1 MATATETQKQFD
13 DLELFRKRI
22 EILEGAK
29 LREKDRMGYAISL
42 QDSIRTKS
50 GKWNGAKEIRK
61 WREAR

>member
-1 MATATETQKQFD
+1 MVIATETQKQFD

-29 LREKDRMGYAISL
+29 LREKDRISSAIEL
-42 QDSIRTKS
+42 QDSIRAKS

>member
-29 LREKDRMGYAISL
+29 LREKDRISYAIDL
-42 QDSIRTKS
+42 QDSIRIKS